1 MSVRTEARKKG
12 TVDLG
17 ARGSVT
23 WARRPG
29 TVSVSP
35 LWAQPQAR
43 SRLSGACVGKGPRGG
58 RRSLPDDVG
67 ALFPAFSL
75 PGFSWLSSAP
85 TWYLHLVPPG
95 MGCPLAQRVGRSPH
109 RKAQGT
115 VGDLNTQGPCWA
127 ALGAFDGCLPPGAAP
142 QSPLMN
148 HAEGTQAPA
157 GRRTAPCL
165 PHSGSW
171 GRPLHPPAPPPF
183 EGPRLLSR
191 GPVLPH
197 TDWPSHGP
205 WGGPCGPRGDK
216 LEASDHALSHQIAGL
231 LCAG

>member
-1 MSVRTEARKKG
+1 MRRRENKQRACFHPANPVKMSVRTEARKKG

-127 ALGAFDGCLPPGAAP
+127 ALGAFDGCLPPG
-142 QSPLMN
+142 
-148 HAEGTQAPA
+148 
-157 GRRTAPCL
+157 
-165 PHSGSW
+165 
-171 GRPLHPPAPPPF
+171 
-183 EGPRLLSR
+183 
-191 GPVLPH
+191 
-197 TDWPSHGP
+197 
-205 WGGPCGPRGDK
+205 
-216 LEASDHALSHQIAGL
+216 
-231 LCAG
+231 